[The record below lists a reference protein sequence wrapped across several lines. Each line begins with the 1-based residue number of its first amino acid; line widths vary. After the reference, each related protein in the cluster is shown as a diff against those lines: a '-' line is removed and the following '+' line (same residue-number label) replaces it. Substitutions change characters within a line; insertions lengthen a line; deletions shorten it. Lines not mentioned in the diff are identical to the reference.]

1 MKPLMNKEVYKS
13 SETMKHH
20 IQSFRFTKIINFI
33 IKKPVNIEII
43 FQGMRA
49 FFYITLKSLLIFQ
62 FCVLTVQLIIFVIYK
77 PPLFLKH

>member
-20 IQSFRFTKIINFI
+20 IQGFRFTKMINFN

-49 FFYITLKSLLIFQ
+49 FFISHRKA
-62 FCVLTVQLIIFVIYK
+62 C
-77 PPLFLKH
+77 LFPNSVC

>member
-20 IQSFRFTKIINFI
+20 IQGFRFTKMINFN
-33 IKKPVNIEII
+33 IKMPVYIEII

-49 FFYITLKSLLIFQ
+49 FLSITLKSLLIS
-62 FCVLTVQLIIFVIYK
+62 
-77 PPLFLKH
+77 